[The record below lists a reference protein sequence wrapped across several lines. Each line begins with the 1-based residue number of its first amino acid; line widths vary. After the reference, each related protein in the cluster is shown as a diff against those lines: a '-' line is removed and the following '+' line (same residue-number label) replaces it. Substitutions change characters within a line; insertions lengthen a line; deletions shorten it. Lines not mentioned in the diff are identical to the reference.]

1 MRHNFFFILLCAVAI
16 TTACTMTGT
25 GRKAPAP
32 VVGFTEAEDTAQAAT
47 AAPEEETYTVAMT
60 GDIMM
65 GTTYPDNALPT
76 DDGAMLF
83 NDVKGILRKA
93 DIAAG
98 NLEGTFCDTAEVTKK
113 KESEHSY
120 SFRTPVEFAPRLKEA
135 GFDFLCM
142 ANNHACD
149 FGYDGVRST
158 ERALDALGIT
168 YAGLTGRREY
178 AVIERRG
185 IRFGLCAFGHN
196 SYTLKHREHR
206 KVKEILDS
214 LNARADIIIVSFHGG
229 GEGRAFSHLP
239 YDKEEYLSEDRGELR
254 RFARFCIDNG
264 ADIVFGHGPHVV
276 RCVELYKDR
285 FIAYSLGNFCTPYGI
300 SILGV
305 SGYAPVIVAE
315 TDRQGR
321 FVRGRIHPFIQKRG
335 LGPRRDTTNAAI
347 TEIKRLTADDI
358 PDGRLTISNDGKI
371 TIKTTKR

>member
-16 TTACTMTGT
+16 TMACTMTGT

-158 ERALDALGIT
+158 ERALDRLGIA
-168 YAGLTGRREY
+168 YAGLTGRREL
-178 AVIERRG
+178 AVVERRG
-185 IRFGLCAFGHN
+185 VRFGLCAFGHN
-196 SYTLKHREHR
+196 SRTLKHREHR
-206 KVKEILDS
+206 KVKAVLDS
-214 LNARADIIIVSFHGG
+214 LRKVSDIVIVSFHGG
-229 GEGRAFSHLP
+229 GEGKAYSHLP
-239 YDKEEYLSEDRGELR
+239 YGKEEYLGEDRGELR
-254 RFARFCIDNG
+254 SFARFCIDNG

-285 FIAYSLGNFCTPYGI
+285 LIAYSLGNFCTPYGI
-300 SILGV
+300 SILGTA
-305 SGYAPVIVAE
+305 GYAPVIVAE

-321 FVRGRIHPFIQKRG
+321 FRGGRIHPFIQKRG
-335 LGPRRDTTNAAI
+335 LGPRRDTTYAAV
-347 TEIKRLTADDI
+347 TEIRRLTADDI
-358 PDGRLTISNDGKI
+358 PGGRLIIHDDGTM
-371 TIKTTKR
+371 TIKNEN